1 MPRNPVPGTPDASP
15 HAARMTRP
23 STGPSSARNHSQIRD
38 NTSFINR
45 PIHYGSGQFRGRI
58 IRIELDEVQ
67 KADLGRKYARVDRRP
82 LDPPPVVQMRIYE
95 VLNAGSERETEREVP
110 AYDSIEVLGFV
121 CTVDLFPVSRL
132 TKERRKTQNQPF
144 LSPAAPHSMQ
154 HFSHPPGTVP
164 PPQYISS
171 SAARSETETLSSSH
185 PSPHEHEPP
194 EHPTNVDSSDVVHHV
209 DGYALSEKSKM
220 TSALVGATFVQ
231 PVALDYQG
239 RRSLMFVFADLAV
252 KTEGHFIL
260 RYRVFD
266 IFSTPIDHTDR
277 VIQAECYGGVFRV
290 YSTKEFPGLPASTEL
305 TKQLARWGVR
315 LNIRE
320 AERKRRRKGDGDSRS
335 QSPAVGASSTNLT
348 SETVEDRGGSSA
360 QTPTSRE
367 VDDTT
372 DDDTRDRPARS
383 AAPPRKRLRRSSTH
397 ESVDP

>member
-1 MPRNPVPGTPDASP
+1 
-15 HAARMTRP
+15 
-23 STGPSSARNHSQIRD
+23 
-38 NTSFINR
+38 
-45 PIHYGSGQFRGRI
+45 
-58 IRIELDEVQ
+58 
-67 KADLGRKYARVDRRP
+67 
-82 LDPPPVVQMRIYE
+82 
-95 VLNAGSERETEREVP
+95 
-110 AYDSIEVLGFV
+110 
-121 CTVDLFPVSRL
+121 
-132 TKERRKTQNQPF
+132 
-144 LSPAAPHSMQ
+144 
-154 HFSHPPGTVP
+154 
-164 PPQYISS
+164 
-171 SAARSETETLSSSH
+171 
-185 PSPHEHEPP
+185 
-194 EHPTNVDSSDVVHHV
+194 
-209 DGYALSEKSKM
+209 
-220 TSALVGATFVQ
+220 
-231 PVALDYQG
+231 
-239 RRSLMFVFADLAV
+239 MFVFADLAV

>member
-1 MPRNPVPGTPDASP
+1 
-15 HAARMTRP
+15 
-23 STGPSSARNHSQIRD
+23 
-38 NTSFINR
+38 
-45 PIHYGSGQFRGRI
+45 
-58 IRIELDEVQ
+58 
-67 KADLGRKYARVDRRP
+67 
-82 LDPPPVVQMRIYE
+82 
-95 VLNAGSERETEREVP
+95 
-110 AYDSIEVLGFV
+110 
-121 CTVDLFPVSRL
+121 
-132 TKERRKTQNQPF
+132 
-144 LSPAAPHSMQ
+144 MQ
-154 HFSHPPGTVP
+154 HISHPPGTVP

-185 PSPHEHEPP
+185 PSPHEHQSP
-194 EHPTNVDSSDVVHHV
+194 EHPNNVESSDVVHHV
-209 DGYALSEKSKM
+209 DGYPLSEKSKM

-320 AERKRRRKGDGDSRS
+320 AERKRRRRGDSRS
-335 QSPAVGASSTNLT
+335 QSPVVDASSTNLT
-348 SETVEDRGGSSA
+348 SATIEDRGGSSA
-360 QTPTSRE
+360 QTPTSRD

-372 DDDTRDRPARS
+372 DDDTKDRS
-383 AAPPRKRLRRSSTH
+383 TAAPPRKRLRRTSTH

>member
-1 MPRNPVPGTPDASP
+1 
-15 HAARMTRP
+15 
-23 STGPSSARNHSQIRD
+23 
-38 NTSFINR
+38 
-45 PIHYGSGQFRGRI
+45 
-58 IRIELDEVQ
+58 
-67 KADLGRKYARVDRRP
+67 
-82 LDPPPVVQMRIYE
+82 
-95 VLNAGSERETEREVP
+95 
-110 AYDSIEVLGFV
+110 
-121 CTVDLFPVSRL
+121 
-132 TKERRKTQNQPF
+132 
-144 LSPAAPHSMQ
+144 
-154 HFSHPPGTVP
+154 
-164 PPQYISS
+164 
-171 SAARSETETLSSSH
+171 
-185 PSPHEHEPP
+185 
-194 EHPTNVDSSDVVHHV
+194 
-209 DGYALSEKSKM
+209 M

-239 RRSLMFVFADLAV
+239 RRSLMFVFAVSSTSTLLHRHYELRAFSQDLAV

-277 VIQAECYGGVFRV
+277 VIQAECYGGVFRI

-305 TKQLARWGVR
+305 TKVCISLLTYPTLSKPFPKQLARWGVR

-335 QSPAVGASSTNLT
+335 QSPVVGASSTNL
-348 SETVEDRGGSSA
+348 SSANIEDRGGSSA

-372 DDDTRDRPARS
+372 DDDTKDRPARPT